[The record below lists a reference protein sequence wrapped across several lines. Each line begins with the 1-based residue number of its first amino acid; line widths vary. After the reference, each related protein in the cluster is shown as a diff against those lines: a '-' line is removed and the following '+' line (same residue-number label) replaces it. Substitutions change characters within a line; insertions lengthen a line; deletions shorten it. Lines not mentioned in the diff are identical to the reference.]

1 MMRFN
6 NDKPIFVQ
14 IADLLE
20 DEIVAGRF
28 AEGARL
34 PSSRELASSL
44 EVNPNTAARALQI
57 LADRSIAEAARGTGY
72 SVAPEALVRSRLRR
86 RNQFFNEV
94 LPGLFKA
101 MAELDIGMEEISAHF
116 KKWVINAKDHI

>member
-1 MMRFN
+1 MRFS

-20 DEIVAGRF
+20 DEIVSGRF

-34 PSSRELASSL
+34 PSSRELAASL
-44 EVNPNTAARALQI
+44 EVNPNTAARSLQI
-57 LADRSIAEAARGTGY
+57 LSDRGVAEAARGTGY
-72 SVAPEALVRSRLRR
+72 SVAPQAIGRAKDRR
-86 RNQFFNEV
+86 REQFFNDD

-101 MAELDIGMEEISAHF
+101 MAELDIDMDEISDRF
-116 KKWVINAKDHI
+116 RQWSVNAKDRT

>member
-1 MMRFN
+1 MRFN

-34 PSSRELASSL
+34 PSSRELAASL
-44 EVNPNTAARALQI
+44 EVNPNTAARSLQI
-57 LADRSIAEAARGTGY
+57 LSDRGVAEAARGTGY
-72 SVAPEALVRSRLRR
+72 SVAPDALGRARLRR
-86 RNQFFNEV
+86 REQFFKDD

-101 MAELDIGMEEISAHF
+101 MAELDIGMDEISDRF
-116 KKWVINAKDHI
+116 KQWPINTKDRT